1 MINPYL
7 NFNGRTE
14 EAFNFYKSVFG
25 GEFQMLQRIK
35 DTPGG
40 DKAPAH
46 EQNRVMHV
54 ALPIGKS
61 TVLMASDIM
70 ESMGQTLTMGNNFS
84 ISVHTESEKEADQI
98 FNGLA
103 NGGKVNMPMEKQFWG
118 SYYGMLTDK
127 FGVQWM
133 VSYDSG
139 QPK

>member
-1 MINPYL
+1 
-7 NFNGRTE
+7 
-14 EAFNFYKSVFG
+14 
-25 GEFQMLQRIK
+25 
-35 DTPGG
+35 
-40 DKAPAH
+40 
-46 EQNRVMHV
+46 
-54 ALPIGKS
+54 
-61 TVLMASDIM
+61 MASDIM